1 MRITRPLIT
10 VHPPHAQDAHD
21 GPRIE
26 PARLAAWLAFLV
38 SVALLIVAGLASAPG
53 CTSAAQANDLVGTAE
68 ARIADYRIR
77 EWNAEA
83 AGDVATADKLRR
95 ERERLEAQTAAVK
108 TAAADNAPSP
118 TEAAAGT
125 AAALIPGGIGVGITA
140 AIGIIGHLVRSRTL
154 AQRVGELQATLEHA
168 DDTTDNIVDSI
179 EQAKQANPA
188 FAAEFARSAGLI
200 RARQTSAARKKV
212 NTVQHRRRALVA
224 EAIKDGTIT
233 DRPAPS
239 IDSTPAAS
247 PLAQAASA

>member
-10 VHPPHAQDAHD
+10 VHPPHAQNAHD

-53 CTSAAQANDLVGTAE
+53 CTSTTHAAGVVETAE
-68 ARIADYRIR
+68 IRLTDLRAREQAAAD
-77 EWNAEA
+77 AGKTTA
-83 AGDVATADKLRR
+83 ADQLRR
-95 ERERLEAQTAAVK
+95 ERERLEAQVAAVK

-168 DDTTDNIVDSI
+168 DDTTDNIVESI

-233 DRPAPS
+233 DRPGPS